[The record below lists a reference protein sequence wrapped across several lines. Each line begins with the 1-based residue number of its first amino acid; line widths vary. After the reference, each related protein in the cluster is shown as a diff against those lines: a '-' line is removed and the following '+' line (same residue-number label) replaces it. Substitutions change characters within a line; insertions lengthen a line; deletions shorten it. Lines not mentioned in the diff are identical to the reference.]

1 MNVTMLQL
9 DEFTVIDE
17 EKDKNHKA
25 NSSKEGANSKSKR
38 REGLSYGELINILM
52 QSQ

>member
-1 MNVTMLQL
+1 MLQL
-9 DEFTVIDE
+9 DEFTVVDE
-17 EKDKNHKA
+17 EKDSKPGA
-25 NSSKEGANSKSKR
+25 NSSKKGATSKAKR

>member
-1 MNVTMLQL
+1 MLQL
-9 DEFTVIDE
+9 DEFTIIDE
-17 EKDKNHKA
+17 EKDKNTKA
-25 NSSKEGANSKSKR
+25 NSSKEGANSKAKK